1 MGQWGYMFRISKLAD
16 YAVVVLAEMA
26 GRAEALMSA
35 AVIAERTGVS
45 EPTVAKVLKLL
56 SREGVVQSVRGAGG
70 GYRLSCP
77 ADEIAVVDI
86 IEAIEGP
93 IALTAC
99 VDGAEPDCALGGCC
113 GVRGRWDTVNAAL
126 RSALGGIMLADIM
139 RPAVKGCGSAA
150 LTFETEGKG
159 AGYGRN

>member
-1 MGQWGYMFRISKLAD
+1 MFRISKLAD

-26 GRAEALMSA
+26 GRGDGLMSA
-35 AVIAERTGVS
+35 AVIAECTGVS

-70 GYRLSCP
+70 GYRLTCP

-99 VDGAEPDCALGGCC
+99 VDGAEPDCALGACC
-113 GVRGRWDTVNAAL
+113 GVRGRWDTVNTAL
-126 RSALGGIMLADIM
+126 RSALEGVMLADMM
-139 RPAVKGCGSAA
+139 RPALKSCGGAVFTDLEA
-150 LTFETEGKG
+150 EDGKG

>member
-1 MGQWGYMFRISKLAD
+1 MFRISKLAD
-16 YAVVVLAEMA
+16 YAVVVLADMA
-26 GRAEALMSA
+26 ERDGGLLSA
-35 AVIAERTGVS
+35 AVIAQHTGIS

-56 SREGVVQSVRGAGG
+56 SREGVVQSARGAGG
-70 GYRLSCP
+70 GYRLTCA

-99 VDGAEPDCALGGCC
+99 VDGAEPDCALGACC
-113 GVRGRWDTVNAAL
+113 GVRGRWDTVNRAL
-126 RSALGGIMLADIM
+126 RSALEGVMLADMM
-139 RPAVKGCGSAA
+139 RPAVKSCGGVA
-150 LTFETEGKG
+150 LAGFEAEDKG